1 MNYSENARLY
11 VTGSKDG
18 DVKVWDGISNRC
30 IETFQRAHDGAQI
43 CSATFTRN
51 GKVNFACFNFFPG
64 LPFQTER
71 PGKKKKKQIS
81 LTVYLFFLGYK
92 VIS

>member
-1 MNYSENARLY
+1 MPFHLNFFLPTIDPFCKHYILKNKLLGLFKVNYSENARLY

-51 GKVNFACFNFFPG
+51 GKVNLLA
-64 LPFQTER
+64 
-71 PGKKKKKQIS
+71 
-81 LTVYLFFLGYK
+81 
-92 VIS
+92 

>member
-51 GKVNFACFNFFPG
+51 GKVNFRTNFSYSSLLCFLLRLKITSWARNNFF
-64 LPFQTER
+64 
-71 PGKKKKKQIS
+71 S
-81 LTVYLFFLGYK
+81 HSFFFHSVK
-92 VIS
+92 